1 MCTAI
6 CDGALFGRTL
16 DLEYSFSERAVITP
30 RQFPLSFRYE
40 GVKYNHY
47 AIIGIAHVARDVPLY
62 YDAMNE
68 KGLCIAALNFP
79 VYAKYQRPRRA
90 AHNVASFE
98 VIPWLLS
105 SCASVKEAAELLQM
119 TNITDDNFSDGLRA
133 TPLHFMVADKKNCIV
148 VEPREEGVRVH
159 ENPLGVMTNSP
170 PFEYQTAYL
179 QNFLSLSSAPP
190 ENKLCPSVSLHP
202 YSRGMGGVGLPGDF
216 SSSSRFVRAA
226 FCKSH
231 ATAKAAKAAQIN
243 RFFRLL
249 DAVSVPEGC
258 VKTEKGEDV
267 LTVYASCADT
277 ETLSY
282 HFTTHDDRK
291 IRSISFGEAEL
302 DSQKLTSFSMYGQ

>member
-79 VYAKYQRPRRA
+79 VFCAYTKPRGA
-90 AHNVASFE
+90 GHNVASFE
-98 VIPWLLS
+98 VIPWVLS

-133 TPLHFMVADKKNCIV
+133 TPLHFMIADQKSCTV
-148 VEPREEGVRVH
+148 VEPTASGLSIH

-179 QNFLSLSSAPP
+179 QNFLSLTSVPP
-190 ENKLCPSVSLHP
+190 ENKLCPSVSLP
-202 YSRGMGGVGLPGDF
+202 EYSRGMGGVGLPGDF
-216 SSSSRFVRAA
+216 SSPSRFVRAL

-231 ATAKAAKAAQIN
+231 ATRKVSKAAQIN
-243 RFFRLL
+243 RFFHIL

-267 LTVYASCADT
+267 LTVYASCADM
-277 ETLSY
+277 ESLSY
-282 HFTTHDDRK
+282 HFTTHDERK
-291 IRSISFGEAEL
+291 ICSVSLGEAEL
-302 DSQKLTSFSMYGQ
+302 DSQKLTSFSVYGQ